1 MEMDVPVPGCC
12 SEKQRGREGVNTGLT
27 SPPPGQV
34 AGCAH
39 GPCGTALLVG
49 IHLPCSCSL
58 CIFRIWHSSLCT
70 SSSMWPWG
78 RRDIQE
84 LSELAVCGSLAAT
97 PGHWC
102 THGAVVPYGI
112 VLTAMS
118 QLTCTA

>member
-1 MEMDVPVPGCC
+1 M
-12 SEKQRGREGVNTGLT
+12 GLT
-27 SPPPGQV
+27 PPPPGQG
-34 AGCAH
+34 AGCAC
-39 GPCGTALLVG
+39 GPCSTASLVG

-84 LSELAVCGSLAAT
+84 PLLPPLCT
-97 PGHWC
+97 GHWC
-102 THGAVVPYGI
+102 THGAVVPHGH
-112 VLTAMS
+112 VPTAMS